1 MTAVVRS
8 LFRTTTVENAAPS
21 LPIEKTSTEE
31 SSAPDG
37 LGGDCL
43 CGRGLTIGTC
53 IVSASRLMFR
63 SFHEP
68 PAVYHWSR
76 VTDWACVDCVADS
89 ALDVAN
95 GVIRDRMREQARKRA
110 EEMDAL
116 MRSNAMRREAGLPIV
131 PAIVPEGCDEWP
143 TGGER

>member
-1 MTAVVRS
+1 M
-8 LFRTTTVENAAPS
+8 TVEDTAPTGAIDN
-21 LPIEKTSTEE
+21 PPTEE

-53 IVSASRLMFR
+53 IVSANRLMFR
-63 SFHEP
+63 AFHEP

-76 VTDWACVDCVADS
+76 VTDWACVDCVADA
-89 ALDVAN
+89 ALDIAN
-95 GVIRDRMREQARKRA
+95 GVIREQMLNESRHRA

-116 MRSNAMRREAGLPIV
+116 VQANAMRREAGLPLV
-131 PAIVPEGCDEWP
+131 PAVIPEGCDEWP